1 MKMLGE
7 KRGLDQLRNIR
18 EDFREKIVSTY
29 ERRAKNCLTCETQG
43 VCCEDEHFVNVRV
56 SRLEAA
62 AIKEV
67 LSRLSVVR
75 RAGVLARAEEAVSDL
90 SAKETYACPLLEKGS
105 GCLVHADAK
114 PLPCIQHACYENSED
129 LPPDELL
136 EAVEEKVD
144 RLNRRVYGRAA
155 LLRPLPVAL
164 LDSVRSSN

>member
-1 MKMLGE
+1 MLGE

-105 GCLVHADAK
+105 GCLVHAVAK
-114 PLPCIQHACYENSED
+114 PLPCIQHGCYENRED

-136 EAVEEKVD
+136 NDGEAKID

-155 LLRPLPVAL
+155 AMKPLPVAL